1 MIASL
6 AMYDR
11 PQVQAS
17 NDRLWALI
25 RDGMRQAGLSAPET
39 LTRGEGAYW
48 QAWESPDL
56 VLSQTCGYP
65 YRAKLHGRV
74 TLLATP
80 DYGVEG
86 CAPGHY
92 CSVMVARRDDPRDD
106 LTAFEGAA
114 LAFNED
120 LSQSGWA
127 GPMAHALSQGV
138 RLRPMLRSGG
148 HILSAKAVAE
158 GRAEIA
164 GIDAVTWEMITRY
177 DAFAKDL
184 KVVARTAPTPGLPWI
199 AAPGAD
205 ANRLFPILQAAIAAL
220 PEADRATLCL
230 RGLTRIP
237 AEAYL
242 AIPTPPAPLHFGL
255 ST

>member
-11 PQVQAS
+11 AEVQPA

-25 RDGMRQAGLSAPET
+25 RDGMRAEGLAAPDS
-39 LTRGEGAYW
+39 LTRGERAYW
-48 QAWESPDL
+48 KAWESPEL
-56 VLSQTCGYP
+56 VFSQTCGYP

-92 CSVMVARRDDPRDD
+92 CSVMIARKDDPRDS
-106 LTAFEGAA
+106 LAAFDGAT

-127 GPMAHALSQGV
+127 GPMVFAQTQGV
-138 RLRPMLRSGG
+138 GLRPALRTGG
-148 HILSAKAVAE
+148 HVLSAKAVAE

-164 GIDAVTWEMITRY
+164 GIDAITWAMILRLVPT
-177 DAFAKDL
+177 
-184 KVVARTAPTPGLPWI
+184 TAP
-199 AAPGAD
+199 
-205 ANRLFPILQAAIAAL
+205 LF
-220 PEADRATLCL
+220 T
-230 RGLTRIP
+230 
-237 AEAYL
+237 
-242 AIPTPPAPLHFGL
+242 
-255 ST
+255 

>member
-1 MIASL
+1 MIAAL

-11 PQVQAS
+11 AEVQAS

-25 RDGMRQAGLSAPET
+25 REGLRAGGLPAPDT
-39 LTRGEGAYW
+39 LTRGPGAYW
-48 QAWESPDL
+48 PAWESPDL
-56 VLSQTCGYP
+56 ILSQTCGYP
-65 YRAKLHGRV
+65 YRARLHGKV

-92 CSVMVARRDDPRDD
+92 RSVMIARKDDPRQS
-106 LTAFEGAA
+106 LGQFQGATM
-114 LAFNED
+114 AFNED

-127 GPMAHALSQGV
+127 GPMAFALSQGIT
-138 RLRPMLRSGG
+138 LTPALRSGG

-164 GIDAVTWEMITRY
+164 GIDAVTWEMIRRY
-177 DAFAKDL
+177 DAFAASL
-184 KVVARTAPTPGLPWI
+184 KVVAQTTPTPGLPWI
-199 AAPGAD
+199 AAAGQD
-205 ANRLFPILQAAIAAL
+205 AERLFPILSAAVAAL
-220 PEADRATLCL
+220 PAEDRATLCL
-230 RGLTRIP
+230 KGLTRIP

-242 AIPTPPAPLHFGL
+242 AIPTPPAPSSFGL
-255 ST
+255 SA